1 MSAICARLS
10 KGKVG
15 VQRGRE
21 TAGVPSFLPS
31 AVGTAPSPRRAPH
44 SPALRRAQLPAEV
57 QRKTPRPSGA
67 NPPAAVRVP
76 RWVGA
81 EKEPPVRGEP
91 ACGSSRAP
99 VSRCRKGAARI
110 GRTRLRQFVCP
121 GQPVQKRSRPDRVEP
136 ACGSSCAPVS
146 RCSKRSRPS
155 GANPPAAVRV
165 PRSAG
170 AEKEPPVK
178 VEPACGSSCAP
189 VSRCRKGAARQGRTR
204 LRQFVC
210 PGHLVPRKEKH
221 RRIASTVLKV
231 CTFTQI
237 AAAYRHPYAQA
248 PAGPVPD
255 DRAR

>member
-1 MSAICARLS
+1 MNCEQVAKNTEEKILCRTPFRSGHMSAICARLS

-31 AVGTAPSPRRAPH
+31 AVGTASSPRRAP
-44 SPALRRAQLPAEV
+44 RRS
-57 QRKTPRPSGA
+57 RRPQTA
-67 NPPAAVRVP
+67 NPPPLRFSEKLSARQGRTRLRQFVCPAQP
-76 RWVGA
+76 MQQ
-81 EKEPPVRGEP
+81 KEPPVRVEP

-99 VSRCRKGAARI
+99 VSRCRKGAARQ

-121 GQPVQKRSRPDRVEP
+121 
-136 ACGSSCAPVS
+136 
-146 RCSKRSRPS
+146 
-155 GANPPAAVRV
+155 
-165 PRSAG
+165 
-170 AEKEPPVK
+170 
-178 VEPACGSSCAP
+178 
-189 VSRCRKGAARQGRTR
+189 VSRCRKGAARIGRTR

-237 AAAYRHPYAQA
+237 AAAYRHPYAPV